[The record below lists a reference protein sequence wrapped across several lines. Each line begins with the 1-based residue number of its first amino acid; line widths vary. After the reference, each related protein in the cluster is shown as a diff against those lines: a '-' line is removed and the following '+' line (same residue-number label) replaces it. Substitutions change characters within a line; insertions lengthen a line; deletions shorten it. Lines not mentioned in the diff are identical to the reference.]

1 MVAIWRRWT
10 RGASDLKRLLAGES
24 GKGDVDSDVLLADLM
39 IVLWKIVDWQK
50 PKCCG
55 REREEVG
62 VGVSRGIYCV
72 AAEEKPVSWAP
83 GQTGMDNLSTRGKQ
97 TTSTQQGVP
106 RKAGQAC
113 DRGVK
118 GHGWQCLAWPAVRCS
133 AADGWQR
140 GESWRGRV
148 LSQC

>member
-83 GQTGMDNLSTRGKQ
+83 RPDRDGQPQYSRQTDHLDAAGGTQKGWTGMR
-97 TTSTQQGVP
+97 QGGQGARLAVP
-106 RKAGQAC
+106 
-113 DRGVK
+113 
-118 GHGWQCLAWPAVRCS
+118 CLACGALLS
-133 AADGWQR
+133 GGWM
-140 GESWRGRV
+140 GEGRE
-148 LSQC
+148 LEGACP